1 MLQVNIVKKLN
12 YFTLDVQF
20 EIGNEIAVLFGPSGS
35 GKTTIL
41 NSIAGLTNVDQGK
54 IVLHNR
60 TLTENGKTLI
70 RVQEREIGYV
80 FQDYALFPHKTVWE
94 NIAYGMKQAQ
104 FAEKL
109 LVQFDMNHLKD
120 EYPHTISGGEKQ
132 RTAFIRALA
141 TEPRLL
147 LLDEPFSALDEKTRI
162 KGYEQLRMIHEQW
175 NIPIIL
181 VTHQREDVIHL
192 ADQLF
197 QVEYGKLILNDEKS
211 DE

>member
-1 MLQVNIVKKLN
+1 MYFKHGSSSSRKEEPPMLQVKIVKKLN

-94 NIAYGMKQAQ
+94 NIAYGMKQA
-104 FAEKL
+104 
-109 LVQFDMNHLKD
+109 
-120 EYPHTISGGEKQ
+120 
-132 RTAFIRALA
+132 
-141 TEPRLL
+141 
-147 LLDEPFSALDEKTRI
+147 
-162 KGYEQLRMIHEQW
+162 
-175 NIPIIL
+175 
-181 VTHQREDVIHL
+181 
-192 ADQLF
+192 
-197 QVEYGKLILNDEKS
+197 
-211 DE
+211 